1 MHDDSHYHD
10 VAAVQCGY
18 EKQVYSCTARMW
30 PRMVKSVDC
39 SIIAV
44 LSLVLVPFT
53 LSLSLFLV
61 FSISILSL
69 FQPHQH
75 HRDDH
80 RLKNFINAYA
90 SLDPDVSSIPIYFY
104 SYCIRFSSIRGL
116 DPLTCGPCTMMM
128 NEILIGITEK

>member
-44 LSLVLVPFT
+44 LSLVLVPLT
-53 LSLSLFLV
+53 LSLSLSRFLNLYTV
-61 FSISILSL
+61 SFSTSS
-69 FQPHQH
+69 
-75 HRDDH
+75 
-80 RLKNFINAYA
+80 A
-90 SLDPDVSSIPIYFY
+90 SS
-104 SYCIRFSSIRGL
+104 
-116 DPLTCGPCTMMM
+116 
-128 NEILIGITEK
+128 